1 MDMAELAARTGLPVR
16 KLRYVFDRVLPGL
29 RGASAGH
36 GVPRTFTDYEAFGI
50 ALAARLLDAGV
61 ARKTVAAALGAACRP
76 RGSTHAPGEVPLF
89 RAYTLK
95 AGTLEIGDGRYLRLR
110 APKRP
115 GLGNALDTGWLPLG
129 PSERVTG
136 NYIPVVQVTVEL
148 GGLVWFHKKDYDKA
162 IADYDEAIKLDPKY
176 THAYFH
182 RGLAWLWKK
191 DYDKAIRDYTEAIR
205 LNPKD
210 PDSFVGRGLAWRA
223 KGEFEK
229 AEKDFAEAKRLR
241 ELKK

>member
-16 KLRYVFDRVLPGL
+16 KLRYVFDHRVLPGL

-148 GGLVWFHKKDYDKA
+148 GGLVWFHKKDYD
-162 IADYDEAIKLDPKY
+162 
-176 THAYFH
+176 
-182 RGLAWLWKK
+182 
-191 DYDKAIRDYTEAIR
+191 
-205 LNPKD
+205 
-210 PDSFVGRGLAWRA
+210 
-223 KGEFEK
+223 
-229 AEKDFAEAKRLR
+229 
-241 ELKK
+241 